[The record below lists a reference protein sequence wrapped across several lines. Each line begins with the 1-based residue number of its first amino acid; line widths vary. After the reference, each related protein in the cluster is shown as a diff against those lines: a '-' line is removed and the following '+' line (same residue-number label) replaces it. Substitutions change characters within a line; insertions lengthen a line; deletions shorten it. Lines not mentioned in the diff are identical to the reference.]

1 MDLFTQLLDKARKG
15 YGAIDRAV
23 GGVLPGG
30 ADSPYVGRSVDP
42 KKNLKFLNEA
52 IDAQTTALV
61 NFGMPLAQRALGA
74 LSDKPNSKQDI
85 DLMKA
90 LDTVQAVQDKL
101 RGGPQLL
108 LEALAP
114 GENSFFNPNT
124 GRVGVVFDEVPSIDT
139 YATNA
144 PTLLH
149 ELGHALNNAQ
159 RPYSKAQQTI
169 AELYGTRPNAG
180 DVAALS
186 SYRGSASED
195 RPLWLSGIEGALSEL
210 MTPGTRHTLAEEANA
225 TRRAFNLADEFNLP
239 KGRGRLGAAYG
250 TYLTSG
256 LGSGFKEGVIGEI
269 GSRAAEYLADFI
281 NDNIVDP
288 ALDKARGSEYSPM
301 EEKLRKYGYDER
313 LHRLR
318 QTGFSAPIT
327 IESK

>member
-52 IDAQTTALV
+52 IDAQTAALV

-74 LSDKPNSKQDI
+74 IADKSSSKQNI
-85 DLMKA
+85 PLIRA
-90 LDTVQAVQDKL
+90 LETIQTVQDKL
-101 RGGPQLL
+101 PGGPELSVEPLL
-108 LEALAP
+108 SDESP
-114 GENSFFNPNT
+114 FFNRNT
-124 GRVGVVFDEVPSIDT
+124 GKVGVVFEQGPSAHSFT
-139 YATNA
+139 TNA
-144 PTLLH
+144 PILLH
-149 ELGHALNNAQ
+149 ELGHALNFAQ
-159 RPYSKAQQTI
+159 TPYSKTQQAI
-169 AELYGTRPNAG
+169 DALYGKRPNAG

-195 RPLWLSGIEGALSEL
+195 RPLWLSGVEGALSEL
-210 MTPGTRHTLAEEANA
+210 MTPGMRHTLMEEANA
-225 TRRAFNLADEFNLP
+225 TRRAFNLADELNLP

-256 LGSGFKEGVIGEI
+256 LGSGFREGVIGEI

-281 NDNIVDP
+281 SDNIVDP

-301 EEKLRKYGYDER
+301 EEKLRKYGYDEK

-318 QTGFSAPIT
+318 QTGFGAPIT